1 MFPCRAQLAFILI
14 VVLLGTAS
22 MLQSCGQTGDLY
34 LPEPEPAP
42 APENGGSN
50 NNNNGDA

>member
-1 MFPCRAQLAFILI
+1 MFPCRAQLAFVLL
-14 VVLLGTAS
+14 VVLLGAMS

-42 APENGGSN
+42 ADSRDRA
-50 NNNNGDA
+50 NGDA